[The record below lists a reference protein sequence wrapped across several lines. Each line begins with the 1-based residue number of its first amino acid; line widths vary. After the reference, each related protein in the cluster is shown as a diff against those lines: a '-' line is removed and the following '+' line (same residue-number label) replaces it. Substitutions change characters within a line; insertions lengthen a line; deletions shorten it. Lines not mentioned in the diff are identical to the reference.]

1 MTNSV
6 AYTLMLATVLLTCA
20 APACAQRTL
29 SEEQR
34 QALQDRLKAADANGD
49 GLIDR
54 AEAEAGLP
62 RLAKHFD
69 KLDADGDGKL
79 SPEEMRAMAAQMAE
93 RRRNR

>member
-1 MTNSV
+1 MNNSS
-6 AYTLMLATVLLTCA
+6 AYTLMLATVLLACA

-29 SEEQR
+29 SDDQR
-34 QALQDRLKAADANGD
+34 QALQERLKAADTNGD

-54 AEAEAGLP
+54 TEAEANLP

-69 KLDADGDGKL
+69 KLDANGDGKL

>member
-1 MTNSV
+1 MKNSI
-6 AYTLMLATVLLTCA
+6 ASTLMLTAVLLACA

-29 SEEQR
+29 SDEQK
-34 QALQDRLKAADANGD
+34 QALQDRLKAADANDD

-54 AEAEAGLP
+54 AEAEAKLP

-69 KLDADGDGKL
+69 KLDANSDGKL
-79 SPEEMRAMAAQMAE
+79 SPEEMRAMATQMAE